1 MKDQTVHSPAEY
13 FRLFNEINIIAQ
25 LSSRLFEQQLPTGMN
40 QSQFSVLNWF
50 FRVDSEASPGR
61 LAAAFQVTRGAM
73 TNTLKKLE
81 AKGFIEISPDAD
93 SGRQKRVTMTAAGR
107 AMRDECIAGVS
118 PLLAEFAAA
127 APAADPPQLI
137 ASLAEIREYLDDYRS
152 QAHSG

>member
-1 MKDQTVHSPAEY
+1 VAGQTHYPPTDY

-25 LSSRLFEQQLPTGMN
+25 LSSRLFEQQLPPGMT

-50 FRVDSEASPGR
+50 DRVDSKATPGR
-61 LAAAFQVTRGAM
+61 LAKAFQVTRGAM

-81 AKGFIEISPDAD
+81 AKGLIEVTPDAD

-107 AMRDECIAGVS
+107 LMRDECIAGVA

-127 APAADPPQLI
+127 APAADPAGLLT
-137 ASLAEIREYLDDYRS
+137 SLAEIRQYLDEYRY
-152 QAHSG
+152 QAGTE